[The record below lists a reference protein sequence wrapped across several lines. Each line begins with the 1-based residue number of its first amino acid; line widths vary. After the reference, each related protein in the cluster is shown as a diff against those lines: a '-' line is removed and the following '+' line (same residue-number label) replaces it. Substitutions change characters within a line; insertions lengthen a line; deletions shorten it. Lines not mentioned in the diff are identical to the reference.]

1 MWCGLRTADL
11 TDAPS
16 PPSPLRSHACLGGE
30 RKRVS
35 IGHELLINPS
45 LLLLDEP
52 TSGLDSTTAL
62 KLIDT
67 LRTLAHGGRTIITS
81 LHQPAS
87 RLYQHMDKVRH
98 GGGRGGGRAL
108 REALHDCVL

>member
-1 MWCGLRTADL
+1 M
-11 TDAPS
+11 
-16 PPSPLRSHACLGGE
+16 
-30 RKRVS
+30 S
-35 IGHELLINPS
+35 IGHKLLINPS

-81 LHQPAS
+81 IHQPAS